1 MTGPF
6 CFCAIV
12 IIRFLAKPVDDASF
26 IDVIGRHLHFDAVAD
41 GKTNKALAHFTGNMG
56 EDEVLVR
63 QLNTKHC
70 TRKNRHD
77 DSFQFDC
84 FCRIH
89 DERSG
94 EPAPKAFGAG
104 CAQSIPDLPAIAC
117 EWPIGAMGTRPL
129 FAGACL
135 IDVQGSAVKFLAV
148 ERSHGGVRLGLVT
161 HGDEGKS
168 ARLSSHAVHHQRD
181 FADGAMLFEKILQI
195 VLGSLKGEVSY
206 V

>member
-12 IIRFLAKPVDDASF
+12 IIRFLAKPVNDA
-26 IDVIGRHLHFDAVAD
+26 
-41 GKTNKALAHFTGNMG
+41 
-56 EDEVLVR
+56 
-63 QLNTKHC
+63 
-70 TRKNRHD
+70 
-77 DSFQFDC
+77 C
-84 FCRIH
+84 F
-89 DERSG
+89 
-94 EPAPKAFGAG
+94 
-104 CAQSIPDLPAIAC
+104 
-117 EWPIGAMGTRPL
+117 
-129 FAGACL
+129 

-148 ERSHGGVRLGLVT
+148 ECSHGGVRLGLVT

-168 ARLSSHAVHHQRD
+168 ARLSSHAVHHKRD